1 MKIKL
6 AILENDQSYLNRIV
20 VAFST
25 KYSDKFQIYSFTNP
39 EMAFSVLESEKID
52 VLIASDSFDVDV
64 SLLPKRCAFAYF
76 VDAKDVDTHNDQT
89 AISKFQKADMIY
101 KQILSLYSENA
112 GNANG
117 LRMHDN
123 GCEIIA
129 FTSPSGGV
137 GTSTMAAA
145 CARHFAAKGKR
156 TMYLSFEPFGS
167 SDVFFSGEGQFNMSD
182 IIFALKSKK
191 ANLTMKLESCVKQ
204 DASGVFFFSQ
214 TNVALDMLELKT
226 EEKIRLI
233 EEIKITDSY
242 DCIVVDIGFGLS
254 KDFTD
259 IYKLAHGI
267 VFVGD
272 GSECSNMK
280 IFRAFNALRTM
291 EEGAEETIANRIV
304 LLYNKF
310 SNKTSKA
317 LTDVDIRNIGGA
329 PRYEHAT
336 IAQVLEHLSQ
346 LSEFDKIE
354 G

>member
-6 AILENDQSYLNRIV
+6 AILESDQSYLNRIV
-20 VAFST
+20 TAFST

-39 EMAFSVLESEKID
+39 EMAFNVLESEKIE
-52 VLIASDSFDVDV
+52 VLLANDSFDIDV

-76 VDAKDVDTHNDQT
+76 VDSKEVDTHNDQR
-89 AISKFQKADMIY
+89 AISKFQKAEMIY

-112 GNANG
+112 GNTNG
-117 LRMHDN
+117 LKLHQDS
-123 GCEIIA
+123 CELVI

-145 CARHFAAKGKR
+145 CAKNFAAKGKR
-156 TMYLSFEPFGS
+156 TLYLNLETFGS
-167 SDVFFSGEGQFNMSD
+167 SDVFFSAEGQFNMSD

-191 ANLTMKLESCVKQ
+191 ANLAMKLESSVKQ

-214 TNVALDMLELKT
+214 TNVALDMLELNT
-226 EEKIRLI
+226 DEKIRLI
-233 EEIKITDSY
+233 REIKLTDLY
-242 DCIVVDIGFGLS
+242 DYLILDIDFGLS
-254 KDFTD
+254 KEFTD
-259 IYKLAHGI
+259 IYKLSNNI

-280 IFRAFNALRTM
+280 IFRAYNALRTM
-291 EEGAEETIANRIV
+291 EEGSEVTIANRIM
-304 LLYNKF
+304 LIYNKF

-317 LTDVDIRNIGGA
+317 LTDADIRNLGGA

-336 IAQVLEHLSQ
+336 VTQVLEHLSQ
-346 LSEFDKIE
+346 LSEFDKIMA
-354 G
+354 